1 MFLSLKEIIILMAG
15 KSESQ
20 VKAEEEYR
28 EFLCK
33 EVYKGCG
40 FQVRAK
46 TEDEVIEQAHM
57 HQELAHGVKEPL
69 SETREKIKGM
79 IRPVKVNVTET

>member
-1 MFLSLKEIIILMAG
+1 MFLSLKERTIHMAG
-15 KSESQ
+15 RTESQ
-20 VKAEEEYR
+20 VRAEEEYR

-33 EVYKGCG
+33 DVYKGCG
-40 FQVRAK
+40 FEVRAK

-57 HQELAHGVKEPL
+57 HQELAHGVTEPV

-79 IRPVKVNVTET
+79 IRPVRVSVT

>member
-1 MFLSLKEIIILMAG
+1 MAG
-15 KSESQ
+15 RSESQ
-20 VKAEEEYR
+20 IKAEEEYR
-28 EFLCK
+28 EFLCR
-33 EVYKGCG
+33 EVYEGCG

-69 SETREKIKGM
+69 SETRKKIKGN
-79 IRPVKVNVTET
+79 IRPVRVDIT

>member
-15 KSESQ
+15 KSESELK
-20 VKAEEEYR
+20 VEEEYR

-79 IRPVKVNVTET
+79 IRPVRVNVTET

>member
-1 MFLSLKEIIILMAG
+1 MAG
-15 KSESQ
+15 RTESQ
-20 VKAEEEYR
+20 VRAEEEYR

-33 EVYKGCG
+33 DVYKGCG
-40 FQVRAK
+40 FEVRAK

-57 HQELAHGVKEPL
+57 HQELAHGVTEPV

-79 IRPVKVNVTET
+79 IRPVRVSVT

>member
-1 MFLSLKEIIILMAG
+1 MFLSQKEIIIHMAG
-15 KSESQ
+15 RTESQ
-20 VKAEEEYR
+20 VRAEEEYR

-33 EVYKGCG
+33 DVYKGCG
-40 FQVRAK
+40 FEVRAK

-57 HQELAHGVKEPL
+57 HQELAHGVKEPV

-79 IRPVKVNVTET
+79 VRPVRVSVT